1 MSGGHTGTRK
11 IATALLVLIAI
22 AVAGRLA
29 WELLR
34 PVLPVVIVLLAVVAV
49 LGLHGAAPE
58 ELVATRGRDAPARCC
73 EIDKLD

>member
-1 MSGGHTGTRK
+1 VDTLTRK
-11 IATALLVLIAI
+11 IAAALLVLIGI

-49 LGLHGAAPE
+49 LSL
-58 ELVATRGRDAPARCC
+58 LVRRL
-73 EIDKLD
+73 KSW

>member
-1 MSGGHTGTRK
+1 VTPGL
-11 IATALLVLIAI
+11 ALFARTYLIGI

-49 LGLHGAAPE
+49 LSL
-58 ELVATRGRDAPARCC
+58 LVRRL
-73 EIDKLD
+73 KSW

>member
-1 MSGGHTGTRK
+1 MRK

-34 PVLPVVIVLLAVVAV
+34 PVLPIVIVLLVVVAV
-49 LGLHGAAPE
+49 LGLVIRR
-58 ELVATRGRDAPARCC
+58 LRSW
-73 EIDKLD
+73 